1 MSDTYSSDA
10 VTFSDTTWKHIAVT
24 LDSVEKKMTFYENGV
39 AVGTRVMT
47 NAFIPNISGINIGAR
62 SNATDGATNFFDG
75 ELDNVMIHNRV
86 LDLDEIKMLSETKF
100 PAIQNAD
107 SWVHVGASYD
117 KSTGDVAIY
126 KNGAKVGTATGQSIT
141 LPENANDLKVGT
153 NLKGKM
159 DNFALFERKISDD
172 EFKVLGN
179 IKRYEGQFYNQET
192 IINCNFNN
200 VLSISNNFRGQ
211 YFMFEYIQ
219 NHGGSSNTL
228 NDVDFYISDVPNSV
242 YEKNVRDLTTAKLY
256 HLSEISNIT
265 KIQVKNVDSNNAIK
279 VAALYYSETLPS
291 GKTVDNVTI
300 SEFKDHAI
308 FAQNFHLEKGA
319 PTDNQVSENI
329 AVNVTGNGI
338 HGIFASPPVR
348 SSDNHYGG
356 TYNKSAA
363 IGGNPDNHLK
373 FSGNAFA
380 NSDFSESYMSAWIN
394 TPTLVN
400 DFYIFKK
407 DGEFA
412 FKCAKT
418 TNYLCADIGSTSVTS
433 TLTVTPGEWTNI
445 GVHFNKQNG
454 KITFF
459 KKSLSAT
466 GSEVDI
472 KTDQTLSVTANTN
485 DIKTYIETTTPV
497 SSTPATHAWALT
509 LDAGQYKFTQGS
521 NSYLQGHN
529 FVINVGDTMEFTLS
543 GVSAH
548 PFNLNTTNTIGTASQ
563 ISGVT
568 NNGASTDGTTVSYTF
583 ATEGTFYYNCQ
594 NHAAMNGKIIVTN
607 LSNTVYVDNL
617 RVDLGYFNGTDKFIE
632 FADTNNEVSIPTIT
646 NDTWTHVAATYESAK
661 GRVKMYHDG
670 VQVAEFNN
678 YNVVPTN
685 DSNQPVFIGKYGD
698 TVISD
703 NVMLSDVKVYDKVL
717 NDKQISDLYAA

>member
-39 AVGTRVMT
+39 AVGTRDMT

-62 SNATDGATNFFDG
+62 SNATDGATNFFNG

-117 KSTGDVAIY
+117 KSTGNVAIY
-126 KNGAKVGTATGQSIT
+126 KNGAKVGTATGQTIT
-141 LPENANDLKVGT
+141 LPDNANDLKVGT

-211 YFMFEYIQ
+211 YFMFEYIS
-219 NHGGSSNTL
+219 NHGGTSTIL

-242 YEKNVRDLTTAKLY
+242 YEKNVRDLSAAKLY

-265 KIQVKNVDSNNAIK
+265 KIQVKNIDSNDAIK
-279 VAALYYSETLPS
+279 VAALYYSETLPE
-291 GKTVDNVTI
+291 GKTVDTI
-300 SEFKDHAI
+300 TIAEFKSHAI

-319 PTDNQVSENI
+319 PTNNQVSENI

-338 HGIFASPPVR
+338 HGIFASPPVK
-348 SSDNHYGG
+348 SSSSHYGG

-363 IGGNPDNHLK
+363 IGGDPDNHLK
-373 FSGNAFA
+373 FSGSAFD
-380 NSDFSESYMSAWIN
+380 NSDFSESYMSAWIR
-394 TPTLVN
+394 TPSPTMTE

-412 FKCAKT
+412 FKCAKSADY
-418 TNYLCADIGSTSVTS
+418 NYLCADFGSTSVTS
-433 TLTVTPGEWTNI
+433 TLTVTPGEWTNV

-459 KKSLSAT
+459 KKQLNAT
-466 GSEVDI
+466 SSEVDI
-472 KTDQTLSVTANTN
+472 KTDQTLSVTSNTN
-485 DIKTYIETTTPV
+485 DIRT
-497 SSTPATHAWALT
+497 
-509 LDAGQYKFTQGS
+509 F
-521 NSYLQGHN
+521 
-529 FVINVGDTMEFTLS
+529 IN
-543 GVSAH
+543 
-548 PFNLNTTNTIGTASQ
+548 NNTTNQ
-563 ISGVT
+563 IV
-568 NNGASTDGTTVSYTF
+568 
-583 ATEGTFYYNCQ
+583 E
-594 NHAAMNGKIIVTN
+594 
-607 LSNTVYVDNL
+607 VDNL
-617 RVDLGYFNGTDKFIE
+617 RIDLGHFNGTDKFIE
-632 FADTNNEVSIPTIT
+632 IADVNNEVSIPQIT

-661 GRVKMYHDG
+661 GRVKMYHNG
-670 VQVAEFNN
+670 AQVAEFNN

-703 NVMLSDVKVYDKVL
+703 NVMLSDVKVYDKL
-717 NDKQISDLYAA
+717 LTDTQIKDLYEA

>member
-1 MSDTYSSDA
+1 MSDTYSSDDLS
-10 VTFSDTTWKHIAVT
+10 VTSDWKHIAVT
-24 LDSVEKKMTFYENGV
+24 LDSVEKKITFYQNGT
-39 AVGTRVMT
+39 AVGTRDMT

-62 SNATDGATNFFDG
+62 SNATDGATNFFNGD
-75 ELDNVMIHNRV
+75 LDNVMIHNRV
-86 LDLDEIKMLSETKF
+86 LDLNEIKMLSETRF
-100 PAIQNAD
+100 PDIKNAQ

-117 KSTGDVAIY
+117 KSTSNVAIY
-126 KNGAKVGTATGQSIT
+126 KNGAKVGTATGQDLSK
-141 LPENANDLKVGT
+141 LPDNANNLKVGT

-211 YFMFEYIQ
+211 YFMFEYID
-219 NHGGSSNTL
+219 NYGGTAEKL
-228 NDVDFYISDVPNSV
+228 HDVDFYISDVSDVSV
-242 YEKNVRDLTTAKLY
+242 YEKNMIDLDTAKLY

-265 KIQVKNVDSNNAIK
+265 KIQVRNVDTDDAIK
-279 VAALYYSETLPS
+279 VAALYYSETLPE
-291 GKTVDNVTI
+291 GKKVDTVTI
-300 SEFKDHAI
+300 AEFKDHAI

-338 HGIFASPPVR
+338 HGMFASPPVK
-348 SSDNHYGG
+348 SSSSHYGG
-356 TYNKSAA
+356 TYTYNKSVA

-373 FSGNAFA
+373 FSGKAFA
-380 NSDFSESYMSAWIN
+380 NSDFSEAYMSAWIN
-394 TPTLVN
+394 TPTLAN
-400 DFYIFKK
+400 DFYIFNKE
-407 DGEFA
+407 GEFA
-412 FKCAKT
+412 FKCAKS
-418 TNYLCADIGSTSVTS
+418 TNYLCADFGSTSVTS
-433 TLTVTPGEWTNI
+433 TLTVTPGEWTNV

-466 GSEVDI
+466 SSEVDI
-472 KTDQTLSVTANTN
+472 KTGQTLSVTANTN
-485 DIKTYIETTTPV
+485 DIRTYIET
-497 SSTPATHAWALT
+497 STPAIHAWDLT
-509 LDAGQYKFTQGS
+509 LEAGQYKFTQGS

-548 PFNLNTTNTIGTASQ
+548 PFNLNKTNTTGTESQ

-568 NNGASTDGTTVSYTF
+568 NNGASSDGTTVSYTF

-594 NHAAMNGKIIVTN
+594 NHAAMNGKIIV
-607 LSNTVYVDNL
+607 SNTVYIDNL
-617 RVDLGYFNGTDKFIE
+617 RIDLGYFNGTDKFIE
-632 FADTNNEVSIPTIT
+632 IADVNNEVSIPTIAP
-646 NDTWTHVAATYESAK
+646 DTWTHVAATYESAK
-661 GRVKMYHDG
+661 GRVKMYHNG
-670 VQVAEFNN
+670 AQVAEFNN

-698 TVISD
+698 TIISD
-703 NVMLSDVKVYDKVL
+703 DVMLSDVKVYDKVL
-717 NDKQISDLYAA
+717 TDKQISDLYTA

>member
-1 MSDTYSSDA
+1 MSDTYSSDNLLD
-10 VTFSDTTWKHIAVT
+10 TSDWKHIAVT
-24 LDSVEKKMTFYENGV
+24 LDSVEKKITFYENGT
-39 AVGTRVMT
+39 AVGTRDMT

-62 SNATDGATNFFDG
+62 SNATDGATNFFNGD
-75 ELDNVMIHNRV
+75 LDNVMIHNRV
-86 LDLDEIKMLSETKF
+86 LDLNEIKMLSETRS
-100 PAIQNAD
+100 PAIQNAQ

-126 KNGAKVGTATGQSIT
+126 KNGAKVGTATGQTIT

-211 YFMFEYIQ
+211 YFMFEYIE
-219 NHGGSSNTL
+219 NYGGTDNL

-242 YEKNVRDLTTAKLY
+242 YEKNVKDLTTAKLY

-265 KIQVKNVDSNNAIK
+265 KIQVKNVDSTDAIK
-279 VAALYYSETLPS
+279 VAALYYSETLPE
-291 GKTVDNVTI
+291 GKTVSNITLA
-300 SEFKDHAI
+300 EFKSHAI

-338 HGIFASPPVR
+338 HGIFSTPPVR

-380 NSDFSESYMSAWIN
+380 NSDFSEAYMSAWIKP
-394 TPTLVN
+394 PTLTE

-418 TNYLCADIGSTSVTS
+418 TNYLCADFGSTTVTS
-433 TLTVTPGEWTNI
+433 TLTVTADEWTNV

-459 KKSLSAT
+459 KKALSAT
-466 GSEVDI
+466 SSEVDI
-472 KTDQTLSVTANTN
+472 KTSQTLSVTANTN
-485 DIKTYIETTTPV
+485 DIRTFIE
-497 SSTPATHAWALT
+497 
-509 LDAGQYKFTQGS
+509 
-521 NSYLQGHN
+521 N
-529 FVINVGDTMEFTLS
+529 
-543 GVSAH
+543 
-548 PFNLNTTNTIGTASQ
+548 NTTNQ
-563 ISGVT
+563 IV
-568 NNGASTDGTTVSYTF
+568 
-583 ATEGTFYYNCQ
+583 E
-594 NHAAMNGKIIVTN
+594 
-607 LSNTVYVDNL
+607 VDNL
-617 RVDLGYFNGTDKFIE
+617 RIDLGYFNGTDKFIE
-632 FADTNNEVSIPTIT
+632 IADVNNEVSIPQIT

-661 GRVKMYHDG
+661 GRVKMYHNG
-670 VQVAEFNN
+670 AQVAEFNN

-717 NDKQISDLYAA
+717 TDKQISDLYEA